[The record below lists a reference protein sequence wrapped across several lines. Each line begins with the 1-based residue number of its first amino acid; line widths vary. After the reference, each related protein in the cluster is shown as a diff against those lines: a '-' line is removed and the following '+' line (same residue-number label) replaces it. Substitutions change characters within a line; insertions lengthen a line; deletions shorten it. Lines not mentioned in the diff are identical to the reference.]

1 MSIDD
6 INASFNSI
14 NLDHILEDVDPLP
27 EWLHEKKIPL
37 LDGENAGVL
46 PVDTSDDEIDVDQSQ
61 QQNLSHS
68 SSSSMPSQS
77 GDGLNGG
84 GLSLIDDDDGYYGD
98 RGEIRSSSQ
107 Y

>member
-1 MSIDD
+1 MRLQIRHQKRMSIDD

-46 PVDTSDDEIDVDQSQ
+46 PVDTSDDEID
-61 QQNLSHS
+61 
-68 SSSSMPSQS
+68 S